1 MKKAFGFI
9 ISGAAA
15 LAAGILI
22 GKFVPTS
29 SNSAIGKVMDFV
41 VEKVDAAGTWIKNLY
56 AQPAEKE
63 ETI

>member
-1 MKKAFGFI
+1 M
-9 ISGAAA
+9 
-15 LAAGILI
+15 I